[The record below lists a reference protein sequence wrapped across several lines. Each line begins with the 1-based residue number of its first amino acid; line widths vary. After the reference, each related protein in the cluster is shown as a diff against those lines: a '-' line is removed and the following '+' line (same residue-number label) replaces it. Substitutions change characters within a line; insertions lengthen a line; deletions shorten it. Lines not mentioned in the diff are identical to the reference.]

1 MMEGT
6 YYKEW
11 SAVLDREMEFKV
23 YGHGGVPVLALP
35 ARGGRFYDWENN
47 GMPDAA
53 ARLLHEGKIQ
63 LFCADSI
70 DGESL
75 LAGNESPRRR
85 AEMQEKYF
93 VYLTSELAARIAE
106 LNAPV
111 VVEVLHTRYPQG
123 AEKQLVQAVS
133 GRQVPSG
140 KLPADAGCCIFNLN
154 TTCAI
159 YRAVYEGMPV
169 VNKIVTVSGSGV
181 IEPKNIECPIG
192 TPITKLFDAC
202 GGLKDETYKL
212 IMGGPMMGL
221 AQYDVDVSV
230 GKGTGAMLAFADK
243 EEQYV
248 EDPQCIRCGKCVGV
262 CPIRL
267 EPIFMYKYLM
277 KGDVDTWQ
285 NVLHGMDCI
294 ECGACTYTCPARL
307 PLTHAFRLGK
317 QEVNNARMAAKAKA
331 EAEAKAAAE
340 KKEA

>member
-1 MMEGT
+1 MLLLESINQVQT
-6 YYKEW
+6 
-11 SAVLDREMEFKV
+11 SVHLFQ
-23 YGHGGVPVLALP
+23 P
-35 ARGGRFYDWENN
+35 ARVKFYLLFFSRNLLRNIFQLDVAAFQPFGKFPGSRIYFLQARHCIQALFQYGKQTALIGVHRLTGTEQSGLYLF
-47 GMPDAA
+47 GMAQ
-53 ARLLHEGKIQ
+53 RIGLLLQ
-63 LFCADSI
+63 FFLF
-70 DGESL
+70 
-75 LAGNESPRRR
+75 
-85 AEMQEKYF
+85 
-93 VYLTSELAARIAE
+93 
-106 LNAPV
+106 
-111 VVEVLHTRYPQG
+111 
-123 AEKQLVQAVS
+123 
-133 GRQVPSG
+133 
-140 KLPADAGCCIFNLN
+140 
-154 TTCAI
+154 
-159 YRAVYEGMPV
+159 
-169 VNKIVTVSGSGV
+169 SGS
-181 IEPKNIECPIG
+181 IG

-221 AQYDVDVSV
+221 AQYDVDVTV

-267 EPIFMYKYLM
+267 EPVFMYKYLM